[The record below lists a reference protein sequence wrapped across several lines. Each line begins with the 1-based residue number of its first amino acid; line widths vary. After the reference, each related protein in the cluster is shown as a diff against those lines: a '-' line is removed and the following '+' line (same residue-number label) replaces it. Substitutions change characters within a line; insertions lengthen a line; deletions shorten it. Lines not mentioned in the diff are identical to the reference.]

1 MWCKSLTLEKYISFR
16 IKWFFSPPFLSVTP
30 FLLLNLVRRQCYA
43 YAIGLYTRPEI
54 KSWPDV
60 KFCAHAQCVLP
71 RCWFI
76 QWIALSTFWTT
87 GVLVDSA
94 IQRLNNW
101 NHKDT
106 CMMRKGVKRS
116 YPVFCLFVCL
126 FLFSTLNV
134 LEPRQ
139 KDLYGKMHFS
149 IYVSS
154 SRLYSFAD
162 CLDVMEGRKL
172 KPTWGVNEEPF
183 AFEYIGTSIRESP
196 LGPRKVSPEWRL
208 GWDLLIINQQR
219 KYF

>member
-1 MWCKSLTLEKYISFR
+1 MYDAKRSQRARSIQPKFRRVRPGKEDHLKRWTCLFETFPVGPNRSIEVWTEISGHFG
-16 IKWFFSPPFLSVTP
+16 WM
-30 FLLLNLVRRQCYA
+30 
-43 YAIGLYTRPEI
+43 IGP
-54 KSWPDV
+54 
-60 KFCAHAQCVLP
+60 
-71 RCWFI
+71 
-76 QWIALSTFWTT
+76 
-87 GVLVDSA
+87 
-94 IQRLNNW
+94 
-101 NHKDT
+101 
-106 CMMRKGVKRS
+106 KRS
-116 YPVFCLFVCL
+116 YPVCL

-162 CLDVMEGRKL
+162 CLVVMERRKL

-219 KYF
+219 KYL